1 MTIILN
7 ELKKIFNIKF
17 ILLFILITLIMYF
30 LFIEFDIKYF
40 PNGRPSLDIYNIFVD
55 MKDSYGEFMD
65 EEEFEDFKRKYEE
78 TKKEADEYIQSRKD
92 FRELGI
98 TNYDEFIDMDD
109 TTNKEFKK
117 LRDDVIFNKRIDVFW
132 ELPCREEYIRAY
144 ENREEH
150 SNL

>member
-117 LRDDVIFNKRIDVFW
+117 LRYDVIFNKRIDVFW

>member
-7 ELKKIFNIKF
+7 ELKKIFNIKS